1 MINESLNDNHLRVN
15 FSTNPADESYEEE
28 EYYEE

>member
-15 FSTNPADESYEEE
+15 FSSNPTDESYEEE
-28 EYYEE
+28 EYYDE

>member
-15 FSTNPADESYEEE
+15 FSSNPADGDYVEED
-28 EYYEE
+28 YYDE